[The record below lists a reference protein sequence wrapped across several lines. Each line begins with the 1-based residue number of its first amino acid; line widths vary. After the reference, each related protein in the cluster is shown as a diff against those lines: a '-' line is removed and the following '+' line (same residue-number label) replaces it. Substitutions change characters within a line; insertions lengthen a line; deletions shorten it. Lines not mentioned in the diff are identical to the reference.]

1 MQFFIQQI
9 SAARVISAIEQQA
22 RADDEQLVELYK
34 VVNNLAPKIM
44 HFVFQTKSNL
54 NYPREN
60 IFKTSNVRTVS
71 WGTESLSFLGP
82 KIWSIIPSEL
92 KKLPFSQFK
101 SKIRLFKYL
110 FLYGSNIATNFYR
123 DFKVRSYST
132 ETLLSNSGCG
142 DKILRKPCFCRV
154 FLNSESCK
162 SSCRENSH
170 LYLRHVLQS
179 IANTSNTVT

>member
-1 MQFFIQQI
+1 
-9 SAARVISAIEQQA
+9 
-22 RADDEQLVELYK
+22 
-34 VVNNLAPKIM
+34 M

-101 SKIRLFKYL
+101 SKIR
-110 FLYGSNIATNFYR
+110 SW
-123 DFKVRSYST
+123 
-132 ETLLSNSGCG
+132 
-142 DKILRKPCFCRV
+142 KP
-154 FLNSESCK
+154 ESCP
-162 SSCRENSH
+162 CRLCKIYEPSVGF
-170 LYLRHVLQS
+170 LKIS
-179 IANTSNTVT
+179 